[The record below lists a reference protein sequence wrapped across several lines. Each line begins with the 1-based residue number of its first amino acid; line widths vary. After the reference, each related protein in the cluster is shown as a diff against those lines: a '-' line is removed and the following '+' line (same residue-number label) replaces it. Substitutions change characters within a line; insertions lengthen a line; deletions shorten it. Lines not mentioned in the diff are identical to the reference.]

1 MLLASNLRRKLTLF
15 TLLVLAL
22 MMPTFLTDNALAQRV
37 IAERSERVLAGG
49 ARSLDSTWIDAMH
62 WRSIGPGS
70 MGGRVIRLAVVDSN
84 PDHYWVATASGGLW
98 MTNNGGKTFTGQF
111 QYEQVNSIGD
121 VAVSQSNPNIV
132 WIGTGEH
139 NPRNSSIYGKGVYK
153 STDGGDSWTLMGL
166 EETQNIGRM
175 AIHPTNPDIVYVG
188 AMGRTWGPN
197 EERGL
202 YKTTDGGQ
210 TWEKILYVNDQTG
223 VIELQMNP
231 EDPDTL
237 LVATWQRQRDIYDS
251 GEPAMS
257 HGPGS
262 AIWKTTDGGES
273 FKRLGAE
280 DGLPAGEM
288 GRTGIDYFQSDP
300 DIVYLITGAAKTDR
314 DIQQRDNGIYK
325 STDSGDSWIKIS
337 DESPRPMYYS
347 QIRVDPSNSDN
358 VIVLGTRMTRST
370 DGCVTLDRAGSGVHV
385 DHHALWI
392 DPRDGNHVLVGNDG
406 GLGESFDGGYNFTAI
421 KKFAL
426 GQFYDVEVDSRRL
439 YYIGGGLQDN
449 GTWYGPSMTRG
460 KYGPRNEDF
469 RSIGGGDGFVVQIDP
484 TDPTIIYTESQNG
497 NLRRRGGP
505 QDARLQRPRQ
515 GPNGERLIGAWK
527 TDFVLSPHN
536 PKIYFTAFNFV
547 LKSSNYG
554 ADMIVISPKITL
566 TDNGHGT
573 AITVSPLNPDVI
585 YAGTDDGGLWVTR
598 DGGFNW
604 TPVHDNTNMPVDCY
618 VSTLEASRYQE
629 GRCYVAF
636 DGHRSDDNRPFVL
649 MTEDYGE
656 TWTSINANLP
666 KFGSTRCLREDTK
679 NSNVL
684 YCGTEFFGY
693 VSIDRGISWV
703 RMNNNLPTV
712 AIHDFDISDA
722 AGELVAGTHGRSI
735 WALDI
740 SWIQQLN
747 DQVLAADVHLFK
759 PHPAVLWNE
768 IEEVEPEPGELI
780 GENPPFGSVI
790 YYSLKDDV
798 GRANLLITD
807 LSGNPLR
814 QLSAPR
820 TAGLHQVV
828 WNLKTGPRGGG
839 PLVWPGKYRV
849 ILTVDGVE
857 FVQDVIVEPDPEDGV
872 N

>member
-1 MLLASNLRRKLTLF
+1 MLLTSLLNRKLTLF
-15 TLLVLAL
+15 TLLALAL
-22 MMPTFLTDNALAQRV
+22 LLPALQTDNARAQRV
-37 IAERSERVLAGG
+37 IVERTERVLSGD
-49 ARSLDSTWIDAMH
+49 ARSLDATWIDAMH

-70 MGGRVIRLAVVDSN
+70 MGGRVIRIAVVESN

-98 MTNNGGKTFTGQF
+98 MTTNGGKTFTEQF
-111 QYEQVNSIGD
+111 HREEVNSIGD

-132 WIGTGEH
+132 WVGTGEH

-153 STDGGDSWTLMGL
+153 STDGGETWTLMGL

-237 LVATWQRQRDIYDS
+237 LLATWQRQRDIYDS
-251 GEPAMS
+251 GEPAIS

-262 AIWKTTDGGES
+262 AIWKTTDGGDT
-273 FKRLGAE
+273 FTRLGAD
-280 DGLPAGEM
+280 DGLPEGEM
-288 GRTGIDYFQSDP
+288 GRTGIDYFRSDP
-300 DIVYLITGAAKTDR
+300 DIVYLITGAAKQPR
-314 DIQQRDNGIYK
+314 DIQSRDNGIYK
-325 STDSGDSWIKIS
+325 STDGGDSWTKVNDS
-337 DESPRPMYYS
+337 APRPMYYS

-358 VIVLGTRMTRST
+358 VIVLGTNMTRST
-370 DGCVTLDRAGSGVHV
+370 DGCVTLERAGRGVHV
-385 DHHALWI
+385 DHHACWI
-392 DPRDGNHVLVGNDG
+392 DSRDGNHVLVGNDG
-406 GLGESFDGGYNFTAI
+406 GLGESFDGGLKFAPI
-421 KKFAL
+421 KKFAI
-426 GQFYDVEVDSRRL
+426 GQFYDVAVDSRRL
-439 YYIGGGLQDN
+439 YYVGGGLQDN

-460 KYGPRNEDF
+460 QYGPRNEDF

-484 TDPTIIYTESQNG
+484 TDPTIIYSESQNG
-497 NLRRRGGP
+497 SLRRRGGP
-505 QDARLQRPRQ
+505 REARLQRPRQ
-515 GPNGERLIGAWK
+515 GPEGERLSGAWK

-536 PKIYFTAFNFV
+536 PKIYFAAFNYV

-573 AITVSPLNPDVI
+573 AITVSPLNPDII
-585 YAGTDDGGLWVTR
+585 YAGADDGGLWVTR
-598 DGGFNW
+598 NGGFNW
-604 TPVHDNTNMPVDCY
+604 IPVHDNTGMPLDCY
-618 VSTLEASRYQE
+618 VSTLEASRYEE

-636 DGHRSDDNRPFVL
+636 DGHRSDDNRPFILV
-649 MTEDYGE
+649 TEDYGS

-666 KFGSTRCLREDTK
+666 EFGSTRCLREDTK
-679 NSNVL
+679 NPNVL

-693 VSIDRGISWV
+693 ISIDRGITWV
-703 RMNNNLPTV
+703 KMNSNLPTV

-722 AGELVAGTHGRSI
+722 AGELVAATHGRSI

-747 DQVLAADVHLFK
+747 NEVFAADVHLFK

-768 IEEVEPEPGELI
+768 IEETEPEPGELV

-790 YYSLKDDV
+790 YYALKEDV
-798 GRANLLITD
+798 GRTNILITD
-807 LSGNPLR
+807 LNGNPLR
-814 QLSAPR
+814 QLRAPR

-828 WNLKTGPRGGG
+828 WDLKTGPRGGG

-857 FVQDVIVEPDPEDGV
+857 FVQDVVVEPDPEEDA